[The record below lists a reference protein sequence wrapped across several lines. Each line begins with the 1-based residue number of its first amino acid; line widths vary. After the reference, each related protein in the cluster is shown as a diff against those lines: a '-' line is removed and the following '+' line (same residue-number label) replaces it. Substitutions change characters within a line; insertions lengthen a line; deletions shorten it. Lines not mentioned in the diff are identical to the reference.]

1 MANAWMQPIWLNPEW
16 DQPQATTALAMNASA
31 RKVAGHFQTQ
41 SANAIT
47 HIGFPHV
54 STTGTSPTYRV
65 SVQGINASGQPDG
78 TIKGGGSPASATF
91 NPTSLGYAAN
101 SYQWVALTNSYTPT
115 RGEDIAI
122 VIDYSSGTINASN
135 TSSIGNF
142 STNPLCGKPFASDFQ
157 AVWTLRQN
165 RPLLAYRTTAE
176 TVGYPVASWG
186 NQTFTSTAEYGFKF
200 TLPTW
205 FSTCT
210 IAGFKIMASLPAAST
225 FGAKL
230 YSGGNASD
238 TTVLQSVS
246 GLDGDNSPST
256 QRLHEILFTDSS
268 LATLTGGST
277 YRISIVP
284 GGAVNFT
291 LFYIDVTSAANDFA
305 GYPFG
310 NNVCW
315 TTRSG
320 GNWTDTTTRRP
331 YVALLMAD
339 MTAGSGSGGGSLI
352 NSQQLVRQGW
362 IG

>member
-1 MANAWMQPIWLNPEW
+1 MQPIWLNPEW
-16 DQPQATTALAMNASA
+16 DFANSINSLGLNASA
-31 RKVAGHFQTQ
+31 RIVAANFQTQ

-47 HIGFPHV
+47 HIGFSHV

-65 SVQGINASGQPDG
+65 SVQGINASGQPNG

-91 NPTSLGYAAN
+91 NPTSLGYGAN

-122 VIDYSSGTINASN
+122 VVDYSSGTINASN
-135 TSSIGNF
+135 F
-142 STNPLCGKPFASDFQ
+142 STIGYYATTPNSGKPTAIDFTS
-157 AVWTLRQN
+157 AWTFRAN
-165 RPLLAYRTTAE
+165 KPILAYRTTSE
-176 TVGYPVASWG
+176 TVGYPVAAFG

-200 TLPTW
+200 SLPTW
-205 FSTCT
+205 FSTCQ
-210 IAGFKIMASLPAAST
+210 IAGFRVNATLPAAST

-238 TTVLQSVS
+238 TTVLQSVT
-246 GLDGDNSPST
+246 GLDGDNTGSAN
-256 QRLHEILFTDSS
+256 RLHEIFFSDTS
-268 LATLTGGST
+268 LATLTGGNT

-291 LFYIDVTSAANDFA
+291 LYYADVTSAADDFA
-305 GYPFG
+305 GWPFG
-310 NNVCW
+310 NNVSW

-320 GNWTDTTTRRP
+320 GNWTDTATRRP

-339 MTAGSGSGGGSLI
+339 MTAGSGSSSVKTARGMRGGM
-352 NSQQLVRQGW
+352 V
-362 IG
+362 